1 MFDPFY
7 PFDWLATQIV
17 TQLFGLSIASHLG
30 SSLHFF
36 FYDVPKVLTLLMA
49 ISFIVGTFQSF
60 LETERVRSLLEGK
73 RTFLGNILAATV
85 GIVTPFCSCSAVPLF
100 IGFLEAGVPLGVTF
114 SYLIAAPMVNEVA
127 VILLWGLFG
136 LKVTLLYIGFGVG
149 LAIASGYIIGLLKL
163 EKWVEP
169 FVWELQK
176 SRQSMTTGNEDTLDG
191 DTLRPVALTWSQRFE
206 QGRFQS
212 SEIVKS
218 VWLYVVGGIAIGAFI
233 HGYVPTD
240 FIIQYAG
247 ANNPFAVP
255 IAVLLGVPL
264 YANIAGVMPIT
275 EALVN
280 KGMPMGTVLAFTMAV
295 TALSLPEMVILKK
308 VLRPQLLAVFISLMT
323 VGIICIGYLFNVV
336 LTTGA

>member
-17 TQLFGLSIASHLG
+17 TKLLGLEIVSHLG

-36 FYDVPKVLTLLMA
+36 LYDVPKVLTLLVV

-60 LETERVRSLLEGK
+60 LEPERVRSLLEGK
-73 RTFLGNILAATV
+73 RTFAGNVMAAMV
-85 GIVTPFCSCSAVPLF
+85 GIVTPFCSCSAIPLF

-114 SYLIAAPMVNEVA
+114 SYLMAAPMVNEVA

-136 LKVTLLYIGFGVG
+136 LKVTLLYIGFGVS

-163 EKWVEP
+163 ERWVEP
-169 FVWELQK
+169 FIWELQR
-176 SRQSMTTGNEDTLDG
+176 SRQGIALEDEASLE
-191 DTLRPVALTWSQRFE
+191 LALAWNQRFE

-212 SEIVKS
+212 SEIVRS
-218 VWLYVVGGIAIGAFI
+218 VWLYVVLGIAIGAGI

-240 FIIQYAG
+240 FIVKYAG
-247 ANNPFAVP
+247 VHNPLAVP
-255 IAVLLGVPL
+255 LAVILGVPL

-295 TALSLPEMVILKK
+295 TALSLPEIVILKK
-308 VLRPQLLAVFISLMT
+308 VLRPQLLAVFVGLMT
-323 VGIICIGYLFNVV
+323 IGIISIGYIFNA
-336 LTTGA
+336 LLL

>member
-1 MFDPFY
+1 MFDIFY

-17 TQLFGLSIASHLG
+17 TQLFGLPLASHLG
-30 SSLHFF
+30 SSFHFF
-36 FYDVPKVLTLLMA
+36 LYDVPKVLTLLIV
-49 ISFIVGTFQSF
+49 ISFLVGTFQSF
-60 LETERVRSLLEGK
+60 LEPERVRSLLEGK
-73 RTFLGNILAATV
+73 RTFVGNILAAMV

-114 SYLIAAPMVNEVA
+114 SYLMSAPMVNEVA

-136 LKVTLLYIGFGVG
+136 LKVTLIYISFGVG
-149 LAIASGYIIGLLKL
+149 LAIAAGYIIGVLKL

-176 SRQSMTTGNEDTLDG
+176 SRQLMTPADEDNLK
-191 DTLRPVALTWSQRFE
+191 PVSLTWKQRFE

-212 SEIVKS
+212 SEIVRS
-218 VWLYVVGGIAIGAFI
+218 VWLYVVGGIAIGAGI

-240 FIIQYAG
+240 FIIKYAG
-247 ANNPFAVP
+247 VNNPYAVP
-255 IAVLLGVPL
+255 IAVILGVPL
-264 YANIAGVMPIT
+264 YANIAGVMPII

-308 VLRPQLLAVFISLMT
+308 VLKPQLLGVFIGLMT
-323 VGIICIGYLFNVV
+323 VGIISIGYIFNALLV
-336 LTTGA
+336 

>member
-17 TQLFGLSIASHLG
+17 TKLLGLEIVSHLG

-36 FYDVPKVLTLLMA
+36 LYDVPKVLTLLIV

-60 LETERVRSLLEGK
+60 LEPERVRSLLEGK
-73 RTFLGNILAATV
+73 RTFAGNVMAAMV

-114 SYLIAAPMVNEVA
+114 SYLMAAPMVNEVA

-136 LKVTLLYIGFGVG
+136 LKVTLLYIGFGVS

-169 FVWELQK
+169 FVWELQR
-176 SRQSMTTGNEDTLDG
+176 SRQGVAIEDEDSLNLT
-191 DTLRPVALTWSQRFE
+191 LTWNQRFE

-212 SEIVKS
+212 SEIVRS
-218 VWLYVVGGIAIGAFI
+218 VWLYVVLGIAIGAGI

-240 FIIQYAG
+240 FIVKYAG
-247 ANNPFAVP
+247 VHNPLAVP
-255 IAVLLGVPL
+255 LAVILGVPL

-295 TALSLPEMVILKK
+295 TALSLPEIVILKK
-308 VLRPQLLAVFISLMT
+308 VLRPQLLAVFVGLMT
-323 VGIICIGYLFNVV
+323 IGIISIGYIFNA
-336 LTTGA
+336 LLL

>member
-17 TQLFGLSIASHLG
+17 TKLLGLEIASHLG

-36 FYDVPKVLTLLMA
+36 LYDVPKVLTLLIV
-49 ISFIVGTFQSF
+49 ISFIVGSFQSF
-60 LETERVRSLLEGK
+60 LEPERVRSLLEGK
-73 RTFLGNILAATV
+73 RTFAGNVMAAMV

-114 SYLIAAPMVNEVA
+114 SYLMAAPMVNEVA

-136 LKVTLLYIGFGVG
+136 LKVTLLYIGFGVS

-169 FVWELQK
+169 FVWELQR
-176 SRQSMTTGNEDTLDG
+176 SRQGVAIEDEDSLELAMTWN
-191 DTLRPVALTWSQRFE
+191 QRFE

-212 SEIVKS
+212 SEIVRS
-218 VWLYVVGGIAIGAFI
+218 VWLYVVLGIAIGAGI

-240 FIIQYAG
+240 FIVKYAG
-247 ANNPFAVP
+247 VHNPLAVP
-255 IAVLLGVPL
+255 LAVVLGVPL

-295 TALSLPEMVILKK
+295 TALSLPEIVILKK
-308 VLRPQLLAVFISLMT
+308 VLRPQLLAVFVGLMT
-323 VGIICIGYLFNVV
+323 IGIISIGYIFNA
-336 LTTGA
+336 LLL

>member
-1 MFDPFY
+1 
-7 PFDWLATQIV
+7 V
-17 TQLFGLSIASHLG
+17 
-30 SSLHFF
+30 
-36 FYDVPKVLTLLMA
+36 

-60 LETERVRSLLEGK
+60 LEPERVRSLLEGK
-73 RTFLGNILAATV
+73 RTFAGNVMAAMV

-100 IGFLEAGVPLGVTF
+100 IRFLEAGVPLGVTF
-114 SYLIAAPMVNEVA
+114 SYLMAAPMVNEVA

-136 LKVTLLYIGFGVG
+136 LKVTLLYIGFGVS

-169 FVWELQK
+169 FVWELQR
-176 SRQSMTTGNEDTLDG
+176 SRQGVAIEDEDSLNLT
-191 DTLRPVALTWSQRFE
+191 LTWNQRFE

-212 SEIVKS
+212 SEIVRS
-218 VWLYVVGGIAIGAFI
+218 VWLYVVLGIAIGAGI

-240 FIIQYAG
+240 FIVKYAG
-247 ANNPFAVP
+247 VHNPLAVP
-255 IAVLLGVPL
+255 LAVILGVPL

-295 TALSLPEMVILKK
+295 TALSLPEIVILKK
-308 VLRPQLLAVFISLMT
+308 VLRPQLLAVFVGLMT
-323 VGIICIGYLFNVV
+323 IGIISIGYIFNA
-336 LTTGA
+336 LLL

>member
-17 TQLFGLSIASHLG
+17 TKLLGLEIVSHLG

-36 FYDVPKVLTLLMA
+36 LYDVPKVLTLLIV

-60 LETERVRSLLEGK
+60 LEPERVRSLLEGK
-73 RTFLGNILAATV
+73 RTFAGNVMAAMV

-114 SYLIAAPMVNEVA
+114 SYLMAAPMVNEVA
-127 VILLWGLFG
+127 IILLWGLFG

-169 FVWELQK
+169 FVWELQR
-176 SRQSMTTGNEDTLDG
+176 SRQGVAIEDEDSLELAMTWN
-191 DTLRPVALTWSQRFE
+191 QRFE

-212 SEIVKS
+212 SEIVRS
-218 VWLYVVGGIAIGAFI
+218 VWLYVVLGIAIGAGI

-240 FIIQYAG
+240 FIVKYAG
-247 ANNPFAVP
+247 VHNPLAVP
-255 IAVLLGVPL
+255 LAVILGVPL

-295 TALSLPEMVILKK
+295 TALSLPEIVILKK
-308 VLRPQLLAVFISLMT
+308 VLRPQLLAVFVGLMT
-323 VGIICIGYLFNVV
+323 IGIISIGYIFNA
-336 LTTGA
+336 LLL

>member
-7 PFDWLATQIV
+7 PFDWLANQIV
-17 TQLFGLSIASHLG
+17 SQLLGLSLTSHLG

-36 FYDVPKVLTLLMA
+36 LYDVPKVLTLLIV
-49 ISFIVGTFQSF
+49 ISFLVGTFQSF
-60 LETERVRSLLEGK
+60 LEPEKVRTLLEGK
-73 RTFLGNILAATV
+73 RTFLGNILAAMV

-114 SYLIAAPMVNEVA
+114 SYLISAPMVNEVA

-136 LKVTLLYIGFGVG
+136 LKVTLFYIGFGVA
-149 LAIASGYIIGLLKL
+149 LAIAAGYIIGLLKL

-176 SRQSMTTGNEDTLDG
+176 SRQAIASDG
-191 DTLRPVALTWSQRFE
+191 DNDLDTVSLTWKQRFE

-212 SEIVKS
+212 VEIVRS
-218 VWLYVVGGIAIGAFI
+218 VWLYVVIGIAIGAII

-240 FIIQYAG
+240 FVIRYAG

-255 IAVLLGVPL
+255 IAVILGVPL

-280 KGMPMGTVLAFTMAV
+280 KGMPLGTVLAFTMAI
-295 TALSLPEMVILKK
+295 TALSFPEMIILKK
-308 VLRPQLLAVFISLMT
+308 VLRPQLLAVFIGLMT
-323 VGIICIGYLFNVV
+323 LGIISIGYLFN
-336 LTTGA
+336 AIFI

>member
-17 TQLFGLSIASHLG
+17 TKLLGLEIVSHLG

-36 FYDVPKVLTLLMA
+36 LYDVPKVLTLLVV

-60 LETERVRSLLEGK
+60 LEPERVRSLLEGK
-73 RTFLGNILAATV
+73 RTFAGNVMAAMV
-85 GIVTPFCSCSAVPLF
+85 GIVTPFCSCSAIPLF

-114 SYLIAAPMVNEVA
+114 SYLMAAPMVNEVA

-136 LKVTLLYIGFGVG
+136 LKVTLLYIGFGVS

-163 EKWVEP
+163 ERWVEP
-169 FVWELQK
+169 FIWELQR
-176 SRQSMTTGNEDTLDG
+176 SRQGIALEDEASLE
-191 DTLRPVALTWSQRFE
+191 LALTWNQRFE

-212 SEIVKS
+212 SEIVRS
-218 VWLYVVGGIAIGAFI
+218 VWLYVVLGIAIGAGI

-240 FIIQYAG
+240 FVVKYAG
-247 ANNPFAVP
+247 VHNPLAVP
-255 IAVLLGVPL
+255 LAVILGVPL

-295 TALSLPEMVILKK
+295 TALSLPEIVILKK
-308 VLRPQLLAVFISLMT
+308 VLRPQLLAVFVGLMT
-323 VGIICIGYLFNVV
+323 IGIISIGYIFNA
-336 LTTGA
+336 LLL

>member
-17 TQLFGLSIASHLG
+17 TKLLGLEIASHLG

-36 FYDVPKVLTLLMA
+36 LYDVPKVLTLLIV

-60 LETERVRSLLEGK
+60 LEPERVRSLLEGK
-73 RTFLGNILAATV
+73 RTFARNVMAAMV

-114 SYLIAAPMVNEVA
+114 SYLMAAPMVNEVA
-127 VILLWGLFG
+127 IILLWGLFG
-136 LKVTLLYIGFGVG
+136 IKVTLIYISFGVS

-163 EKWVEP
+163 ERWVEP
-169 FVWELQK
+169 FVWELQR
-176 SRQSMTTGNEDTLDG
+176 SRQGM
-191 DTLRPVALTWSQRFE
+191 VADDENDLEAVTLTWNQRFE
-206 QGRFQS
+206 QGRYQS
-212 SEIVKS
+212 SEIVRS
-218 VWLYVVGGIAIGAFI
+218 VWLYVVLGIAIGAGI

-240 FIIQYAG
+240 FIVKYAG
-247 ANNPFAVP
+247 VHNPFAVP
-255 IAVLLGVPL
+255 LAVVMGVPL

-295 TALSLPEMVILKK
+295 TALSLPEIVILKK
-308 VLRPQLLAVFISLMT
+308 VLKPQLLAVFVGLMT
-323 VGIICIGYLFNVV
+323 IGIISIGYIFNA
-336 LTTGA
+336 LLL

>member
-1 MFDPFY
+1 MFDLFY

-17 TQLFGLSIASHLG
+17 TKLIGLEISSHLG
-30 SSLHFF
+30 ASLHFF
-36 FYDVPKVLTLLMA
+36 LYDVPKVLTLLMM
-49 ISFIVGTFQSF
+49 ISFIIGTFQSF
-60 LETERVRSLLEGK
+60 LEPERVRALLEGK
-73 RTFLGNILAATV
+73 HTFAGNILAAMV

-100 IGFLEAGVPLGVTF
+100 IGFLEAGVPLGITF
-114 SYLIAAPMVNEVA
+114 SYLMAAPMVNEVA

-136 LKVTLLYIGFGVG
+136 LKITLLYIGFGVG
-149 LAIASGYIIGLLKL
+149 LAIAAGYIIGLLKL

-169 FVWELQK
+169 FVWEMQK
-176 SRQSMTTGNEDTLDG
+176 SYQEQPPEHESNLES
-191 DTLRPVALTWSQRFE
+191 VALTWHQRLE

-212 SEIVKS
+212 SEIMRS
-218 VWLYVVGGIAIGAFI
+218 VWLYVVVGIAIGAGI

-240 FIIQYAG
+240 FITKYAG
-247 ANNPFAVP
+247 VNNPLAVP
-255 IAVLLGVPL
+255 LAVILGVPL

-308 VLRPQLLAVFISLMT
+308 VLRPQLLAVFIGLMT
-323 VGIICIGYLFNVV
+323 VGIISIGYIFNA
-336 LTTGA
+336 LGL

>member
-17 TQLFGLSIASHLG
+17 TKLLGLEIVSHLG

-36 FYDVPKVLTLLMA
+36 LYDVPKVLTLLIV

-60 LETERVRSLLEGK
+60 LEPERVRSLLEGK
-73 RTFLGNILAATV
+73 RTFAGNVMAAMV

-114 SYLIAAPMVNEVA
+114 SYLMAAPMVNEVA

-136 LKVTLLYIGFGVG
+136 LKVTLLYIGFGVS

-163 EKWVEP
+163 ERWVEP
-169 FVWELQK
+169 FIWELQR
-176 SRQSMTTGNEDTLDG
+176 SRQGIALEDEASLE
-191 DTLRPVALTWSQRFE
+191 LALTWNQRFE

-212 SEIVKS
+212 SEIVRS
-218 VWLYVVGGIAIGAFI
+218 VWLYVVLGIAIGAGI

-240 FIIQYAG
+240 FIVKYAG
-247 ANNPFAVP
+247 VHNPLAVP
-255 IAVLLGVPL
+255 LAVILGVPL

-295 TALSLPEMVILKK
+295 TALSLPEIVILKK
-308 VLRPQLLAVFISLMT
+308 VLRPQLLAVFVGLMT
-323 VGIICIGYLFNVV
+323 IGIISIGYIFNA
-336 LTTGA
+336 LLL

>member
-17 TQLFGLSIASHLG
+17 TKLLGLEIVSHLG

-36 FYDVPKVLTLLMA
+36 LYDVPKVLTLLIV

-60 LETERVRSLLEGK
+60 LEPERVRSLLEGK
-73 RTFLGNILAATV
+73 RTFAGNVMAAMV

-114 SYLIAAPMVNEVA
+114 SYLMAAPMVNEVA

-136 LKVTLLYIGFGVG
+136 LKVTLLYIGFGVS

-169 FVWELQK
+169 FVWELQR
-176 SRQSMTTGNEDTLDG
+176 SRQGVAIEDEDSLELAMTWN
-191 DTLRPVALTWSQRFE
+191 QRFE

-212 SEIVKS
+212 SEIVRS
-218 VWLYVVGGIAIGAFI
+218 VWLYVVLGIAIGAGI

-240 FIIQYAG
+240 FIVKYAG
-247 ANNPFAVP
+247 VHNPLAVP
-255 IAVLLGVPL
+255 LAVVLGVPL

-295 TALSLPEMVILKK
+295 TALSLPEIVILKK
-308 VLRPQLLAVFISLMT
+308 VLRPQLLAVFVGLMT
-323 VGIICIGYLFNVV
+323 IGIISIGYIFNA
-336 LTTGA
+336 LLL

>member
-17 TQLFGLSIASHLG
+17 TKLLGLEIASHLG

-36 FYDVPKVLTLLMA
+36 LYDVPKVLTLLIV

-60 LETERVRSLLEGK
+60 LEPERVRSLLEGK
-73 RTFLGNILAATV
+73 RAFAGNVLAAMV

-114 SYLIAAPMVNEVA
+114 SYLMAAPMVNEVA

-136 LKVTLLYIGFGVG
+136 LKVTLIYIGFGVG
-149 LAIASGYIIGLLKL
+149 LAITSGYIIGLLKL

-169 FVWELQK
+169 FVWELQR
-176 SRQSMTTGNEDTLDG
+176 SRQGMVTNDEDENNLE
-191 DTLRPVALTWSQRFE
+191 PVALTWNQRFE

-212 SEIVKS
+212 SEIVRS
-218 VWLYVVGGIAIGAFI
+218 VWLYVVLGIAIGAGI
-233 HGYVPTD
+233 HGYVPTE
-240 FIIQYAG
+240 FITQYAG
-247 ANNPFAVP
+247 VNNPLAVP
-255 IAVLLGVPL
+255 LAVVMGVPL

-295 TALSLPEMVILKK
+295 TALSLPEIVILKK
-308 VLRPQLLAVFISLMT
+308 VLQPQLLAVFIGLMT
-323 VGIICIGYLFNVV
+323 VGIISIGYIFNA
-336 LTTGA
+336 LLL

>member
-17 TQLFGLSIASHLG
+17 TKLLGLEIASHLG

-36 FYDVPKVLTLLMA
+36 LYDVPKVLTLLIV

-60 LETERVRSLLEGK
+60 LEPERVRSLLEGK
-73 RTFLGNILAATV
+73 RTFAGNVMAAMV

-114 SYLIAAPMVNEVA
+114 SYLMAAPMVNEVA

-136 LKVTLLYIGFGVG
+136 LKVTLIYIGFGVG

-163 EKWVEP
+163 ERWVEP
-169 FVWELQK
+169 FVWELQR
-176 SRQSMTTGNEDTLDG
+176 SRQGMVDDENDLE
-191 DTLRPVALTWSQRFE
+191 PVALTWNQRFE

-212 SEIVKS
+212 SEIVRS
-218 VWLYVVGGIAIGAFI
+218 VWLYVVLGIAIGAGI
-233 HGYVPTD
+233 HGYVPTE
-240 FIIQYAG
+240 FITQYAG
-247 ANNPFAVP
+247 VNNPLAVP
-255 IAVLLGVPL
+255 LAVVMGVPL

-295 TALSLPEMVILKK
+295 TALSLPEIVILKK
-308 VLRPQLLAVFISLMT
+308 VLKPQLLAVFVGLMT
-323 VGIICIGYLFNVV
+323 VGIISIGYIFNA
-336 LTTGA
+336 LLL

>member
-17 TQLFGLSIASHLG
+17 RQLFGLLIASHLG

-36 FYDVPKVLTLLMA
+36 LYDVPKVLTLLII
-49 ISFIVGTFQSF
+49 ISFLVGTFQSF
-60 LETERVRSLLEGK
+60 LEPERVRSFLAGK
-73 RTFLGNILAATV
+73 RTFAGNVLAAMV
-85 GIVTPFCSCSAVPLF
+85 GIITPFCSCSAVPLF

-114 SYLIAAPMVNEVA
+114 SYLISAPMVNEVA

-136 LKVTLLYIGFGVG
+136 LRVTLIYIGFGVG
-149 LAIASGYIIGLLKL
+149 LAIASGYIIGLLKP

-176 SRQSMTTGNEDTLDG
+176 SHQSMSPEYQDQPNSL
-191 DTLRPVALTWSQRFE
+191 VLTWQQRFD
-206 QGRFQS
+206 QGRYQS
-212 SEIVKS
+212 SEIVRS
-218 VWLYVVGGIAIGAFI
+218 VWLYVVGGIAIGAGI

-240 FIIQYAG
+240 FIIQHAG
-247 ANNPFAVP
+247 ANNPLAVP
-255 IAVLLGVPL
+255 IAVMLGVPL

-295 TALSLPEMVILKK
+295 TALSLPEIIILKK
-308 VLRPQLLAVFISLMT
+308 VLRPQLLAVFIGLMT
-323 VGIICIGYLFNVV
+323 FGIISIGYIFNA
-336 LTTGA
+336 LNMN